1 MGATRTYGIPKIVES
16 MELFSFNNGRGTLRI
31 RFANGIPDPKF
42 KIPATYTTDS
52 PFEQL
57 VIEASPQF
65 GRRIFRYGPKGEIIR
80 SSVEDIVKETR
91 EVMASTDAAKEKNAK
106 LKKNKTAASTS
117 VYNDVETIGQAT
129 EILLDLGV
137 KADELGSPE
146 AIVSAMM
153 REHVSFPNLK
163 FE

>member
-1 MGATRTYGIPKIVES
+1 MAATRTYGIPKVVES
-16 MELFSFNNGRGTLRI
+16 VELFSFNNGRGHLRI

-65 GRRIFRYGPKGEIIR
+65 GRRIFRYGPKGEIIN
-80 SSVEDIVKETR
+80 SSVESIVNETK

-106 LKKNKTAASTS
+106 LKGKASSAATA
-117 VYNDVETIGQAT
+117 VYKDVETIGQAT

-153 REHVSFPNLK
+153 RMKVSFPNLK